1 MAHYCKY
8 CESRPS
14 IVLQSA
20 VKFFGPEGL
29 GLKVNERSKE
39 EQECCACF
47 VRDNGHLYIK
57 ATEKNEGSEVEVQSY
72 ELDEQVKSFLQGL

>member
-1 MAHYCKY
+1 MAHYCKH
-8 CESRPS
+8 CENSPS

-29 GLKVNERSKE
+29 GLNVNEQSKE

-47 VRDNGHLYIK
+47 AENTGHIYVK
-57 ATEKNEGSEVEVQSY
+57 ATEKDAGSEVEVQSY
-72 ELDEQVKSFLQGL
+72 ELDEQAKSFLQKL